1 MTGTISGADLALPVI
16 KLQTRGAAAERA
28 SRETPDLPPGGKNER
43 SRDFLPSDR
52 EELSPVLAAV
62 FLNAVRCNF

>member
-28 SRETPDLPPGGKNER
+28 SRETPI
-43 SRDFLPSDR
+43 SRREGRMNVVAIFCRVTAKRFLPSS
-52 EELSPVLAAV
+52 LLFS
-62 FLNAVRCNF
+62 